1 MSSRMAQNLCGA
13 SHFSFAGKL
22 SETIMKRIRIQTA
35 LLVTLPLLLGVLLAA
50 GCKPSNENPST
61 APAKPR
67 VALIMK
73 SLANEF
79 FLTMENGAK
88 AHQQAHSG
96 DYDLLANGIK
106 DELDVSRQI
115 DLVEQMI
122 AQRVDAIVIA
132 PADSK
137 ALVPVCKKAQQ
148 AGIVVVNID
157 NQLDAEVLAA
167 SGTKFPF
174 VGPDNRKGAKAVG
187 DYLAQKLKPG
197 DQIVIVEGAPNAFN
211 GIQRKLGFED
221 AAKAAGL
228 KIISSQSGYWETE
241 RANQVVAALL
251 TEHPELKAVL
261 CANDSMALGA
271 VAALR
276 SAGKLND
283 VLVVGFDN
291 IAAVQQLLRE
301 GKVLATADQ
310 HADRLA
316 VFGIEYALEML
327 KSKNAPAD
335 RETPVDLIT
344 PESLRRE

>member
-1 MSSRMAQNLCGA
+1 MKLLILPQTLSL
-13 SHFSFAGKL
+13 AGL
-22 SETIMKRIRIQTA
+22 A
-35 LLVTLPLLLGVLLAA
+35 LLLPLLS
-50 GCKPSNENPST
+50 GCKPA
-61 APAKPR
+61 APQSADGTGRPR

-88 AHQQAHSG
+88 AHQQARA
-96 DYDLLANGIK
+96 DQYELIANGIK

-122 AQRVDAIVIA
+122 AQRVNAIVIA

-148 AGIVVVNID
+148 AGITVVNID
-157 NQLDAEVLAA
+157 NKFDDAVLAA
-167 SGTKFPF
+167 SGVKFPF
-174 VGPDNRKGAKAVG
+174 VGPDNRKGARAVG
-187 DYLAQKLKPG
+187 EYLAAKLQRG
-197 DQIVIVEGAPNAFN
+197 DKVMIVEGAPNAFN

-221 AAKAAGL
+221 AMKAAGMN
-228 KIISSQSGYWETE
+228 IVSSQSGYWETDK
-241 RANQVVAALL
+241 AAQVVAAVA
-251 TEHPELKAVL
+251 TEHRDLKAVL

-276 SAGKLND
+276 AAGRLD
-283 VLVVGFDN
+283 RTYIVGFDN
-291 IAAVQQLLRE
+291 IAAARELLKE
-301 GKVLATADQ
+301 GRLLATADQ
-310 HADRLA
+310 HGDQLA

-327 KSKNAPAD
+327 KGAAAPAD

-344 PESLRRE
+344 AESLAAR

>member
-1 MSSRMAQNLCGA
+1 
-13 SHFSFAGKL
+13 
-22 SETIMKRIRIQTA
+22 MKRIQIQTA

>member
-1 MSSRMAQNLCGA
+1 MKLYLQI
-13 SHFSFAGKL
+13 SFGL
-22 SETIMKRIRIQTA
+22 LIIGG
-35 LLVTLPLLLGVLLAA
+35 LLVGCNKPA
-50 GCKPSNENPST
+50 GESESPST
-61 APAKPR
+61 GKPR
-67 VALIMK
+67 VALVMK

-88 AHQQAHSG
+88 AHQQAHAN

-122 AQRVDAIVIA
+122 AQKVSAIVIA

-137 ALVPVCKKAQQ
+137 ALVPVCKKAQE

-157 NQLDAEVLAA
+157 NKFDEAVLTA
-167 SGTKFPF
+167 SGVKFPF

-187 DYLAQKLKPG
+187 DFLARKLKAG
-197 DQIVIVEGAPNAFN
+197 DKVLIVEGAPNAFN

-221 AAKAAGL
+221 AMKAAGVN
-228 KIISSQSGYWETE
+228 IVSSQSGYWETDK
-241 RANQVVAALL
+241 ANQLVAAVA
-251 TEHPELKAVL
+251 TEHPDLKAVL

-276 SAGKLND
+276 AAGKLES

-291 IAAVQQLLRE
+291 IAAAQQLVKE
-301 GKVLATADQ
+301 GKLFATADQ
-310 HADRLA
+310 HGDQLA

-327 KSKNAPAD
+327 KTKATPAD
-335 RETPVDLIT
+335 RETPVDLVT
-344 PESLRRE
+344 AESLSAK